1 MAFVTVAKPLLP
13 ILAIL
18 LLFSTTIDA
27 QGLVV
32 GFYNSTCPNAETI
45 IRTEVVNILT
55 KAQSLAG
62 PLLRMF
68 FHDCFV
74 NGCDGSVLLN
84 GTAANPAEKDSI
96 PNLSLRGY
104 SAIDKTNG
112 PTWDVPTGRRDGNR
126 SVSQDALNN
135 LPPPFVSA
143 QEALNQFYIPKGL
156 DAKDQLVLSGIQG
169 LMYIFLGPFWVLIL
183 LDHPII

>member
-32 GFYNSTCPNAETI
+32 GYYNSTCPNAETI
-45 IRTEVVNILT
+45 IRTEVISILT
-55 KAQSLAG
+55 KARSLAG

-74 NGCDGSVLLN
+74 NVCN
-84 GTAANPAEKDSI
+84 FY
-96 PNLSLRGY
+96 SLRIIYNY
-104 SAIDKTNG
+104 SC
-112 PTWDVPTGRRDGNR
+112 
-126 SVSQDALNN
+126 
-135 LPPPFVSA
+135 FVYFEFFSITLSKI
-143 QEALNQFYIPKGL
+143 ECI
-156 DAKDQLVLSGIQG
+156 QLVFRVVMDQSC
-169 LMYIFLGPFWVLIL
+169 
-183 LDHPII
+183 